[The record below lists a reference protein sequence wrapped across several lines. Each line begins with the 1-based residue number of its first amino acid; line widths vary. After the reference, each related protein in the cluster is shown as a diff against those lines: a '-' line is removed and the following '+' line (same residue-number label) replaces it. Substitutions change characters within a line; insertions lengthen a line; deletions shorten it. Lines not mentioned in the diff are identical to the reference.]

1 MSQAS
6 RAMHDRAFEPSI
18 AALKDWRD
26 EVAAALAS
34 LRRWALMHR
43 LTEEHTATRI
53 AHLERRLASDRLSI
67 AFVAEVSRGKSE
79 LINALFFADIGTRL
93 LPAGE
98 GHATLCPTEILHD
111 PSRPPSIRLLPIET
125 RETPHA
131 LREFIAL
138 ADDWK
143 AIALDP
149 ERPESLADAFDALSE
164 TQTVSMAQAHNLG
177 FPGEPGARVEIP
189 RWRYAIV
196 NFPHPI
202 LAMGLTILYT
212 PGLHALR
219 SEPELTMHRLQ
230 DADAVVF
237 MLSVDAGTTE
247 ADLELW
253 NDHVEP
259 MEGLGH
265 TRYVVL
271 NKIDGLRDGARAETQ
286 VFSEIDRQ
294 VREVAEAIRVD
305 PTQIYP
311 LSARQGLAARIDGDG
326 DGLAKSRLYRLEQAL
341 AGGLVRSRQESHA
354 TSVRAEVRTLLAETR
369 ALLESRRSFVEEQIG
384 DLGSLQGRNQ
394 KLVDTLGRKTAD
406 ERVRIE
412 DARAALTGLR
422 AVHNRHVDE
431 LAQLLAPNTAREA
444 GMLARSAV
452 MASPFSAGIGEA
464 VDGYF
469 REMRERITRAV
480 EVIGEVKAMMATVNR
495 RFADSWGLAPVEVA
509 PFSTDRFLLELERL
523 QEHCSR
529 DFRSATSLLTRGRR
543 ALAALFFD
551 TVALK
556 AIHVFEIADREV
568 RAWMNS
574 FIRPLEAQVSDYQD
588 QANSRIEGMAR
599 IRDAES
605 GLVERITSLH
615 DFIRD
620 CDDRMRDW
628 EEHDQ
633 RLARL
638 LDVGQGR

>member
-1 MSQAS
+1 
-6 RAMHDRAFEPSI
+6 
-18 AALKDWRD
+18 
-26 EVAAALAS
+26 
-34 LRRWALMHR
+34 
-43 LTEEHTATRI
+43 
-53 AHLERRLASDRLSI
+53 
-67 AFVAEVSRGKSE
+67 
-79 LINALFFADIGTRL
+79 
-93 LPAGE
+93 
-98 GHATLCPTEILHD
+98 
-111 PSRPPSIRLLPIET
+111 
-125 RETPHA
+125 
-131 LREFIAL
+131 
-138 ADDWK
+138 
-143 AIALDP
+143 
-149 ERPESLADAFDALSE
+149 
-164 TQTVSMAQAHNLG
+164 MAQAHNLG
-177 FPGEPGARVEIP
+177 FSGEPGARVEIP

-196 NFPHPI
+196 NFPHPV
-202 LAMGLTILYT
+202 LAMGLTILDT

-237 MLSVDAGTTE
+237 MLSVDAGTTA

-311 LSARQGLAARIDGDG
+311 LSARQGLTARIDGDG

-354 TSVRAEVRTLLAETR
+354 TSVRAEVRALLAETR
-369 ALLESRRSFVEEQIG
+369 ALLESRRSFVEEQVG
-384 DLGSLQGRNQ
+384 ELGSLQGRNQ

-444 GMLARSAV
+444 GLRARAAV